1 MPCSGPTP
9 QGLGQHTGD
18 EDRDVLSDPARKRNA
33 CAFEPCLLLETI
45 ALGILPPKKTDH
57 LCRSQVVSETAIDGL
72 TGWVRGRGRHNPS
85 GSPSGN
91 LGVQR
96 AAAAAG
102 SMPVLRTMGAA
113 AGAARKRIKCEAT
126 AVSAAPSATPAEKKT
141 RC

>member
-1 MPCSGPTP
+1 MFSATLKEAQRLYG
-9 QGLGQHTGD
+9 
-18 EDRDVLSDPARKRNA
+18 RAVLATKNDSTRPPA
-33 CAFEPCLLLETI
+33 
-45 ALGILPPKKTDH
+45 PKKTDH
-57 LCRSQVVSETAIDGL
+57 LCRSQVVSEPAIDGL

-85 GSPSGN
+85 GSPSGK

>member
-1 MPCSGPTP
+1 MFPATLQTSATPFVQAVLATKSDSTRPT
-9 QGLGQHTGD
+9 
-18 EDRDVLSDPARKRNA
+18 A
-33 CAFEPCLLLETI
+33 
-45 ALGILPPKKTDH
+45 PKKTDH